1 MSSWPRLCLEAASEI
16 VIATLISPDNLEAL
30 LNTQIS
36 VGCRHE
42 EESEIVGR
50 YGEAVHHVHGPL
62 QEGRLVRSPRQPD
75 QELQGEVA
83 DTEGLEYGSKL
94 ELQTIHRF

>member
-16 VIATLISPDNLEAL
+16 VIATLISPDNLEAPL
-30 LNTQIS
+30 TQIS
-36 VGCRHE
+36 VGCGHE

-50 YGEAVHHVHGPL
+50 YGETVHHVHGPL

-75 QELQGEVA
+75 EELQGEVA
-83 DTEGLEYGSKL
+83 DTEGLK
-94 ELQTIHRF
+94 

>member
-1 MSSWPRLCLEAASEI
+1 MDTNMSSWPRLCLEAASEI
-16 VIATLISPDNLEAL
+16 VIATLISPDNLEAPL
-30 LNTQIS
+30 TQIS

-62 QEGRLVRSPRQPD
+62 QEGRLVRAARQSD
-75 QELQGEVA
+75 EELQGEVA
-83 DTEGLEYGSKL
+83 DTECLE
-94 ELQTIHRF
+94 